1 MSTSKSFSDEVGLK
15 LTKYIK
21 SFRICFSCQEF
32 LIHDI
37 YCRCLEI
44 LYQIAFS
51 SVANY
56 SRSYRKRQFGI
67 KSKAS
72 AYMSR
77 HLHIES
83 KTIYIMNY
91 KFLTTETNSKAFYIF
106 RWF

>member
-67 KSKAS
+67 KSIGIYSKSITKLLA
-72 AYMSR
+72 
-77 HLHIES
+77 IES
-83 KTIYIMNY
+83 LVTSLKSVRRQKLAEN
-91 KFLTTETNSKAFYIF
+91 
-106 RWF
+106 